1 MNLSVII
8 PVYNEVRT
16 INQII
21 NKVLNVKTQYK
32 EIIIVDDNSTDG
44 TKKELENYKNNNLFK
59 ILHHKNNKG
68 KGACLITAIPHLTGD
83 YVIIQD
89 ADLEYDPEDFLNFI
103 NLVENKPEI
112 KVIYGSRVLKRNI
125 IQKGFIV
132 KFRIFANYV
141 LTTLSNILNNQNLTD
156 AHTCYKFID
165 VKVMKKMNLIQNDF
179 SICPE
184 ITTKLNHL
192 GFEIIEIP
200 VRYNGRN
207 YSDGKKIRFKDA
219 VIAFYTLIK
228 FRFFWKQIN
237 KK

>member
-1 MNLSVII
+1 MNLSIII
-8 PVYNEVRT
+8 PVYNEVKT

-21 NKVLNVKTQYK
+21 NKVLDVKIPYK
-32 EIIIVDDNSTDG
+32 EIIIVDDFSSDG
-44 TKKELENYKNNNLFK
+44 TKKELEKYKNNNLFK
-59 ILHHKNNKG
+59 IIHHNYNKG
-68 KGACLITAIPHLTGD
+68 KGACLISALPLVTSDDLIM
-83 YVIIQD
+83 QD
-89 ADLEYDPEDFLNFI
+89 ADREYDPNEFGSRVKLGE
-103 NLVENKPEI
+103 ENPEI
-112 KVIYGSRVLKRNI
+112 KVIYGSKVLKKKK
-125 IQKGFIV
+125 IQKGFMV

-141 LTTLSNILNNQNLTD
+141 LTALSNLLNNQNLTD

-165 VKVMKKMNLIQNDF
+165 VKVIKEMKLSHNDF

-192 GFEIIEIP
+192 DQEIIEIP
-200 VRYNGRN
+200 VSYNGRN

-219 VIAFYTLIK
+219 IIAFYTLIK